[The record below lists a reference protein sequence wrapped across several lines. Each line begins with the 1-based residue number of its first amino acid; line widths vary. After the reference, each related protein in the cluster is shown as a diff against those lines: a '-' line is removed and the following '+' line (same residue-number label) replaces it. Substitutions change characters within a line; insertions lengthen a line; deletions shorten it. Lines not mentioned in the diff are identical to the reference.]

1 MGLCCQLMGR
11 LLREGSMLDGIEGV
25 SKSAIRRMLTG
36 ELRRFA
42 GSSGERRLVIR
53 QGGKPVAVLLD
64 ARAYQAMREELEA
77 LRTEAARLETG
88 HD

>member
-1 MGLCCQLMGR
+1 
-11 LLREGSMLDGIEGV
+11 MLDGIEGV
-25 SKSAIRRMLTG
+25 SKSAVRRRLTG

-42 GSSGERRLVIR
+42 RSGGERRLVIR

-64 ARAYQAMREELEA
+64 ARAYRAMREELEA
-77 LRTEAARLETG
+77 LRAEAAGLDAG